1 MFDRALMW
9 VTRFHRSFAYAPS
22 DCRPPVPTKAYLLDR
37 GMWKCVCCSRA
48 TAPTQFQH
56 CRERAR
62 SLTGFKAAIAAV
74 LSLVSCENPQPP
86 LACGPILE
94 QQLHVGETTTVLACF
109 DDPNDE
115 PLAYAA
121 ETSDPRVA
129 TATASGNTVAVE
141 GVAPGT
147 ALATVTATDPVGLQ
161 AQERFHIIVPNRAP
175 VPLGVIPES
184 RIPAGDSA
192 TLDVSGYFREP
203 DGQALEYTA
212 TASDTSVAKVSG
224 MSSVLTVT
232 ARSKGS
238 ATVNVTGTDPGGLT
252 AMQSFAVNV
261 PNRTPASVD
270 SIPALTVIVGDSV
283 TQALVPYFRDPDGD
297 SLTYTATSS
306 DVDRVAVAV
315 SDGSVLVAAI
325 AKGTVTVA
333 VTATDTEGLS
343 ATQEFAVVV
352 PNRSPVAV
360 GVIPGDTIEAEDSE
374 TIRLAPYFSDPDG
387 DHLTLAATAS
397 DTSVIRVSVSGVT
410 LTVAAV
416 AKGSAV
422 VTVTA
427 TDTEGVMAQQE
438 FSVTV
443 PNRRPLAVGVIPAD
457 TIRAGEAATLEPS
470 GYFADPDG
478 DELVYEV
485 TVSDAAMITAVV
497 ENGTVTMTAI
507 AKGKTTVA
515 ITAIDTEGLS
525 ATQGFTVTVP
535 NRGPSAVGMIPGAT
549 VEAGEV
555 ATIELAPYF
564 SDPDADPLT
573 FSATVSDAAVAG
585 VSVSGTTLAV
595 AATAKGEVT
604 VTVTATDTEGL
615 STTQEFAVTV
625 PNRKPLAVGT
635 VPAETV
641 AIGEATTLALSGYF
655 TDPDG
660 DPLTF
665 VAAVSDST
673 VLTAAAAG
681 GRIALTGIAKG
692 RVTVTTTATDTEGLW
707 ATQEFPVTVPNRA
720 PVIEISIPPHTLQA
734 GEVATLKL
742 SSFFSD
748 PDGDPVIFA
757 ATASDTSVAAVS
769 VSGEVLAV
777 AADTRG
783 KVTVTVTA
791 TDTEGLSTAQKFAVT
806 VPNRGPS
813 AMGAIPADTVAA
825 GEVTTLDLSGYF
837 TDPDGDPLTFAA
849 TVSDSAVA
857 GFSVAGA
864 VLAVTAIAKGNAVL
878 TVTATDTE
886 GLSTAQ
892 KFAVTVP
899 NRGPSAM
906 GAIPADTVA
915 AGEVTT
921 LDLSGYFTDPD
932 GDPLTFAATV
942 SDSAV
947 AGFSVA
953 GAVLA
958 VTAIAKGN
966 AVLTVTA
973 TDTEGLSTAQK
984 FAVTVPNRGP
994 SAVGATPADTVA
1006 AGEVTTLDLSGYF
1019 TDPDGDPLTFAA
1031 TVSDSAVAGF
1041 SVAGA
1046 VLAVTAIAK
1055 GNAVLTVTAIDTEGL
1070 STAQKFAV
1078 TVPNRGPSAV
1088 GAIPADTVAAGE
1100 VTTLDLSGYFTDPD
1114 GDPLTFAA
1122 TVSDSAVAGFSVAG
1136 AVLAVTAIAKG
1147 NAVLTVTAIDTEGLT
1162 ATHGFNVTVPN
1173 RPPLPVGPIQERTIE
1188 VGGTATLEL
1197 SSHFTDPDG
1206 DILAFKA
1213 AVSDTTVARIS
1224 ASGTALTISAVAR
1237 GEATVTITAAD
1248 PEGLMAVREFAVT
1261 VPGRAPLPVGT
1272 LPPLR
1277 VTKGGIAKVGPPR
1290 YFTDPDGDTLVFEVA
1305 SSDLE
1310 VAKTWVSRSTVLVR
1324 AVGGGTATVTIT
1336 ARDPDGLTATQQ
1348 FDVQVSKGSKPNRP
1362 PKVVGSIVEQ
1372 KLEEGD
1378 SRTLRATAYF
1388 SDPDG
1393 DKLRFRAGSTDDSVA
1408 TTTVSGTEVT
1418 IESVA
1423 KGSATITITARDPG
1437 GLTAS
1442 LEFDV
1447 TVSKASE
1454 ENRAP
1459 VVVGTIAAKTLE
1471 EGDSMRI
1478 DAAGHFSDPDG
1489 DELVFKA
1496 GSSDDGVARTIV
1508 SGAKV
1513 TIESAAE
1520 GTATITITARD
1531 PDGLTASL
1539 DFGVTVSEPPEDN
1552 RAPVVVGT
1560 IPAKTLEEGD
1570 SMRIDA
1576 TDHFSDPDGDELVFK
1591 AGSSD
1596 DGVARTIV
1604 SGAKVTIESAAEG
1617 TATITI
1623 TARDP
1628 DGLTASLDFGVTV
1641 SEPPE
1646 DNRAPVVVEA
1656 IPAKTLEEGDSM
1668 RIDATGHFS
1677 DPDGDELVFKAG
1689 SSDDGVATT
1698 TVSGAEVT
1706 IESVAT
1712 GSSTIT
1718 ITARDP
1724 DGLTASL
1731 EFDVTVSKASEENRA
1746 PVVVGTIPAK
1756 TLEEGDSMRIDATDH
1771 FSDPDDDE
1779 LVFKAGSSDDG
1790 VAKTIVSGAKVTIA
1804 SVAEGTATITVTAR
1818 DPDGL
1823 TASQDFG
1830 VTVSEPPED
1839 NRAPVVVEAI
1849 PAKILEKGDSMRIDV
1864 AGHFSDPDGD
1874 KLVFKAKSSDSEV
1887 VTARVTDATLTVT
1900 AAATGSATVSI
1911 TAEDPEPL
1919 SARLAFDVTVEPP
1932 SPKVSICS
1940 RTLEL
1945 REMIL
1950 KLTGAD
1956 SCQSVSSNKL
1966 ARVSHLKLA
1975 SAGIASLKSG
1985 DFGGLSGLTILELFG
2000 NDLSVLPSDVFSGLS
2015 SLTELQLSYNSLG
2028 SLHSNVFS
2036 GLTSLVQLNVSH
2048 NGLTTLPADVLSGL
2062 TSLRYLFL
2070 DGNDIT
2076 VLPPDIF
2083 SDLSSLFI
2091 LFLYG
2096 NDFTTLPSSVFSGLD
2111 SLHLLTMEGGALT
2124 TLPAGTFS
2132 GLASLTKLD
2141 LANNRLSTL
2150 PSNVLAGASGLEEL
2164 LLSGNELKELPDSL
2178 FHGLSSLE
2186 ALWLH
2191 GNDVDPMP
2199 VEVSLI
2205 SVGNG
2210 KVKATVSAGAPFAI
2224 EIPLIVTNGTIDG
2237 DSTITIPAGSVES
2250 ATFTVTPG
2258 EGGATLDVGT
2268 LPDHPKDRTVTSY
2281 WFETHTAHYGYKL
2294 KRSPDLPLTVN
2305 EQ

>member
-899 NRGPSAM
+899 NRGPSA
-906 GAIPADTVA
+906 
-915 AGEVTT
+915 
-921 LDLSGYFTDPD
+921 
-932 GDPLTFAATV
+932 
-942 SDSAV
+942 
-947 AGFSVA
+947 
-953 GAVLA
+953 
-958 VTAIAKGN
+958 
-966 AVLTVTA
+966 
-973 TDTEGLSTAQK
+973 
-984 FAVTVPNRGP
+984 
-994 SAVGATPADTVA
+994 VGATPADTVA

-1305 SSDLE
+1305 SSDLD

-1864 AGHFSDPDGD
+1864 AGHFSDPDGY

-1945 REMIL
+1945 TRISHTHTKHRSPGDVKFMYAIN
-1950 KLTGAD
+1950 LT
-1956 SCQSVSSNKL
+1956 
-1966 ARVSHLKLA
+1966 R
-1975 SAGIASLKSG
+1975 
-1985 DFGGLSGLTILELFG
+1985 
-2000 NDLSVLPSDVFSGLS
+2000 LP
-2015 SLTELQLSYNSLG
+2015 TEDRCP
-2028 SLHSNVFS
+2028 H
-2036 GLTSLVQLNVSH
+2036 
-2048 NGLTTLPADVLSGL
+2048 
-2062 TSLRYLFL
+2062 
-2070 DGNDIT
+2070 
-2076 VLPPDIF
+2076 
-2083 SDLSSLFI
+2083 
-2091 LFLYG
+2091 
-2096 NDFTTLPSSVFSGLD
+2096 
-2111 SLHLLTMEGGALT
+2111 
-2124 TLPAGTFS
+2124 
-2132 GLASLTKLD
+2132 
-2141 LANNRLSTL
+2141 
-2150 PSNVLAGASGLEEL
+2150 
-2164 LLSGNELKELPDSL
+2164 
-2178 FHGLSSLE
+2178 
-2186 ALWLH
+2186 
-2191 GNDVDPMP
+2191 
-2199 VEVSLI
+2199 
-2205 SVGNG
+2205 
-2210 KVKATVSAGAPFAI
+2210 TVSPFPWHFKGARGAG
-2224 EIPLIVTNGTIDG
+2224 
-2237 DSTITIPAGSVES
+2237 
-2250 ATFTVTPG
+2250 
-2258 EGGATLDVGT
+2258 
-2268 LPDHPKDRTVTSY
+2268 
-2281 WFETHTAHYGYKL
+2281 
-2294 KRSPDLPLTVN
+2294 
-2305 EQ
+2305 